1 MNKIMCKN
9 NRKERK
15 GALSIFVSFRRGSS
29 RAVVVTVARTVL
41 QHAVVESSGS
51 GWTQG
56 KSEIWVGWTVWA
68 VVGVE
73 VDQGILADW
82 PWPLSQNV
90 VVMRYSRVSG
100 GDRSDGWCEDCVGQ
114 GATGL
119 VMFGGQQTGW
129 EDVVLVVVGGC
140 GEERVRVVVG
150 RMIIIL
156 SARPTTQS
164 VAVNCSCLVVSLP
177 KELNI
182 KYGKEELNRCI
193 YLICENSVYL
203 INYLQFTS

>member
-1 MNKIMCKN
+1 MNKITCKN

-15 GALSIFVSFRRGSS
+15 GALSIFVSLRRGSS

-68 VVGVE
+68 VVGLGRRGRKPLSCGHLAGVE
-73 VDQGILADW
+73 VDQGMPADW

-140 GEERVRVVVG
+140 GEESKGCSREDDHHPVRPPHHS
-150 RMIIIL
+150 ICCCKL
-156 SARPTTQS
+156 Q
-164 VAVNCSCLVVSLP
+164 LP
-177 KELNI
+177 G
-182 KYGKEELNRCI
+182 GKPA
-193 YLICENSVYL
+193 
-203 INYLQFTS
+203 